1 MDRTVSTSRL
11 VAATP
16 AAILAAFIDG
26 ARLARWWGPAGFS
39 NTFEIF
45 EPRPGG
51 RWNFVMHG
59 PDGAAYPNQ
68 SVVDEVGSGRIVVRH
83 LSPPR
88 FSLTIGLET
97 QGTGTRLTWTQ
108 EFESAEVAAGLRAL
122 VVPANE
128 QNLDRLEAELRGA
141 R

>member
-1 MDRTVSTSRL
+1 VDRAVSTSRFF
-11 VAATP
+11 ASTP
-16 AAILAAFIDG
+16 EAILAAFTDG
-26 ARLARWWGPAGFS
+26 ARLVRWWGPAGFRS
-39 NTFEIF
+39 TFQIF

-51 RWNFVMHG
+51 AWRFTMHG

-68 SVVDEVGSGRIVVRH
+68 SVLDELGPDRIVVRH

-88 FSLTIGLET
+88 FTLTIGLEP
-97 QGTGTRLTWTQ
+97 QGAGTRLTWTQ
-108 EFESAEVAAGLRAL
+108 VFETAEVAAGLRAL

-141 R
+141 G